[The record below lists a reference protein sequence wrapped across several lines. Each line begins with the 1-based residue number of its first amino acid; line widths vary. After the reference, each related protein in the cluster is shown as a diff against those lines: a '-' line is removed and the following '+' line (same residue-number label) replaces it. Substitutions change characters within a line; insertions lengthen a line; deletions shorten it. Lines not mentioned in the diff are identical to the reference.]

1 MSRGINKVILI
12 GYIGQDPESR
22 ALPNGVMVTNISVA
36 TSESWKE
43 KQSGQK
49 QERTEWHKVVMFDN
63 LAEIA
68 AKYLKKGSRIYIE
81 GSLRT
86 RKYQDKT
93 SGQDRYSTEIIAK
106 EMQFLDSK
114 ADSQE
119 APQSAAQGFDR
130 SPPQP
135 APQQFKADDDFD
147 DQQIPF

>member
-22 ALPNGVMVTNISVA
+22 ALPNGVAVTNISVA

-119 APQSAAQGFDR
+119 APQQSA
-130 SPPQP
+130 PPQQP

-147 DQQIPF
+147 DSTIPF